1 MSIIDTVNDAW
12 GWSGIEAEELVGE
25 NDFGNL
31 MLKDVNG
38 RYWRLSPEDVYCKVV
53 AENKSELDA
62 LSVNQ
67 EFLSDWYMKTLT
79 DLAIERFGKPE
90 SGRKFHLTIP
100 GILGG
105 EYGIENIQVVDQLEQ
120 IRFSGDIGRQIM
132 NLPEGSEIQLKIID

>member
-1 MSIIDTVNDAW
+1 MSIIDTVNAAW
-12 GWSGIEAEELVGE
+12 GWSGIEAEKLVGE

-38 RYWRLSPEDVYCKVV
+38 RYWRLSPENVYCKVV
-53 AENKSELDA
+53 ADTMSELDA

-67 EFLSDWYMKTLT
+67 EFLFDWHMKTLT
-79 DLAIERFGKPE
+79 DLALERFGKPE

-105 EYGIENIQVVDQLEQ
+105 EYGIANIQMINQLEQ
-120 IRFSGDIGRQIM
+120 IRFSGDIGRQIA